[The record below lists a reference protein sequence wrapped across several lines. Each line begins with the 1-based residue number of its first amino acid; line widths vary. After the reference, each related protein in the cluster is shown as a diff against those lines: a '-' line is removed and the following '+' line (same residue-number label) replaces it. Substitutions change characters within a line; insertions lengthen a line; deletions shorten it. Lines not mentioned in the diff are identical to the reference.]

1 MKNLIKKI
9 NYFIQFILIFFLF
22 LIFKIFGLKLSR
34 IIASNIF
41 LLLGPLFRSKHII
54 IKNLS
59 LISDDQLKKS
69 KNEIIK
75 NMWKNYGKILCE
87 YIFIKQFRLSKLN
100 SLIEIEGQTILET
113 IKKNN
118 DPVVFISGHFD
129 NFELMAMHIEKSGVD
144 LAAIYRPLNNFFLN
158 PLMER
163 IRKKYICKK
172 QIKKGISGTKEILKN
187 FKNGS
192 SIALMIDQRVS
203 QGEKCS
209 FFGKD
214 ALTTT
219 IPAQFV
225 KKFNCKIVPIYISRQ
240 DDDSFKLKIFDPIN
254 FSKEETILSI
264 TKKLNEI
271 LEKMILKNPHQWI
284 WTHNRWK

>member
-87 YIFIKQFRLSKLN
+87 YVFIKQFRLSKLN

-129 NFELMAMHIEKSGVD
+129 NFELMAMHIEKSGID

>member
-240 DDDSFKLKIFDPIN
+240 DDDSFKLKIL
-254 FSKEETILSI
+254 IL
-264 TKKLNEI
+264 
-271 LEKMILKNPHQWI
+271 
-284 WTHNRWK
+284 